1 MHTEVLRSLGPAT
14 MSTVNSQMVQKGSQG
29 SPVVK
34 NLPSNAGDKGLT
46 PGLGTEIPHATG
58 QLSLYTTT
66 KTWYSRK
73 LINKILKHNKMYK
86 SEGFLKSIS

>member
-34 NLPSNAGDKGLT
+34 NLPSNAGDAGSIPSQGAK
-46 PGLGTEIPHATG
+46 IPHAKE
-58 QLSLYTTT
+58 QLSSVPQRLSLGAARKNPHAAS
-66 KTWYSRK
+66 KT
-73 LINKILKHNKMYK
+73 
-86 SEGFLKSIS
+86 